1 MAAVG
6 VVSLAVGSA
15 AFAPPLAIAGA
26 ASRFPSPLLAFAP
39 PRSFVDAT
47 RAPLLLTRQ
56 RMRHA
61 PLQLAERAR
70 VPAWTAFVDD
80 LNSDEWQFYDAN
92 PTWLSPCFFTCMAT
106 ALSVRAAAS
115 IGLFWTYGWGPLL
128 VLLSSVVHW
137 VDPRR
142 DSWRRSLDI
151 WTVRTGMTGQWLIA
165 IFECARGRLPLA
177 GVGLLMAGYAIAL
190 PCYAIGRVL
199 TVRRRNLA
207 GACVHGGLHVFSNA
221 GNLLMLRLVL

>member
-1 MAAVG
+1 MHRYRRTP
-6 VVSLAVGSA
+6 SS
-15 AFAPPLAIAGA
+15 AFALHDMEHTWETRLGAIAWHYLRGW
-26 ASRFPSPLLAFAP
+26 LT
-39 PRSFVDAT
+39 VD
-47 RAPLLLTRQ
+47 L
-56 RMRHA
+56 
-61 PLQLAERAR
+61 
-70 VPAWTAFVDD
+70 
-80 LNSDEWQFYDAN
+80 
-92 PTWLSPCFFTCMAT
+92 
-106 ALSVRAAAS
+106 LSVRAAHS
-115 IGLFWTYGWGPLL
+115 RGLFWTYGWGPLL

-177 GVGLLMAGYAIAL
+177 GVGLLMLGYSLAL

-221 GNLLMLRLVL
+221 GNLLMLRLVF

>member
-1 MAAVG
+1 MAVG
-6 VVSLAVGSA
+6 VFSLAVGGA
-15 AFAPPLAIAGA
+15 AFAPPLTIAGA
-26 ASRFPSPLLAFAP
+26 AARFPSPLPA
-39 PRSFVDAT
+39 S
-47 RAPLLLTRQ
+47 Q
-56 RMRHA
+56 RHA
-61 PLQLAERAR
+61 PLQLAERAPVR
-70 VPAWTAFVDD
+70 AWTAFRDD
-80 LNSDEWQFYDAN
+80 LNSDEWQFYAAK

-106 ALSVRAAAS
+106 ALSVRAAQLL
-115 IGLFWTYGWGPLL
+115 GLFWTYGWGPLL

-165 IFECARGRLPLA
+165 IFECARGRLPLS
-177 GVGLLMAGYAIAL
+177 GVGLLMLGYSLAL

-221 GNLLMLRLVL
+221 GNLLMLRLVF

>member
-1 MAAVG
+1 MSVLRSRDLEVELATTMAVG

-26 ASRFPSPLLAFAP
+26 ASRFPSPLLAA
-39 PRSFVDAT
+39 
-47 RAPLLLTRQ
+47 Q
-56 RMRHA
+56 RHA

-80 LNSDEWQFYDAN
+80 LNSDEWQFYAAK

-106 ALSVRAAAS
+106 ALSVRAAR
-115 IGLFWTYGWGPLL
+115 GLFWTYGWGPLL
-128 VLLSSVVHW
+128 VLLSSLVHW

-142 DSWRRSLDI
+142 DSWRRALDVR
-151 WTVRTGMTGQWLIA
+151 TVRTGMTGQWMIA
-165 IFECARGRLPLA
+165 CRECALGRLPPA
-177 GVGLLMAGYAIAL
+177 GVGLLMLGYALAL

-199 TVRRRNLA
+199 TVRRKNLA
-207 GACVHGGLHVFSNA
+207 GSFVHSGLHIFSNA
-221 GNLLMLRLVL
+221 GNLLMLRLVF